1 MYHLINS
8 HIEEILQSI
17 RQDHVTD
24 YDFLVQNIDRLQTP
38 FYQAAYKN
46 YWRLNVARLCDDFCR
61 VYFDRL
67 QSSLRDG
74 VPQIGELVKELHET
88 PTHEGGRKSLQFS
101 FCSKLCHMIDRQI
114 PLYDSRIRNFYFY
127 TEPDRKLS
135 LQQRVDG
142 YVHFHNF
149 LIEEYRRVLSE
160 RLLSG
165 AIQAFRQRF
174 RPKHFA
180 DVKVIDSL
188 IWAFTS
194 LSESGGVAQR
204 LIVYC

>member
-1 MYHLINS
+1 LI
-8 HIEEILQSI
+8 Q
-17 RQDHVTD
+17 
-24 YDFLVQNIDRLQTP
+24 YIDRLQTP
-38 FYQAAYKN
+38 GYQAIYKN
-46 YWRLNVARLCDDFCR
+46 YWRLNAARLSESFCR

-67 QSSLRDG
+67 QAGLTG
-74 VPQIGELVKELHET
+74 GMPQIGKLVRELHET
-88 PTHEGGRKSLQFS
+88 PTHEAGRKSVQFS

-114 PLYDSRIRNFYFY
+114 PLYDSRIRDFYFY
-127 TEPDRKLS
+127 IEPDRKLS
-135 LQQRVDG
+135 LEQRVDG

-149 LIEEYRRVLSE
+149 LIDEYRRVLSE

-174 RPKHFA
+174 GPKHFT

-204 LIVYC
+204 LIIYC